1 MKYQLIK
8 PVNSSY
14 SIVEQVL
21 TNRGI
26 PYEEINH
33 YLSTTDKDINS
44 YESFGMDKLE
54 AAATALISCVKN
66 NQDALVV
73 VDCDCDG
80 YTSSAVLINYLH
92 DLFPNWVETNLD
104 FVMHEGKQHG
114 LSDHIENITNVNYQ
128 LILVPDAGSNDAE
141 ECRILKEEYK
151 MDVVVLDHHLCDID
165 NPYAIVINNQLSNY
179 PNKELSGVGV
189 VWQFCRYLDN
199 LLGVDFANNYLDLVA
214 LGLDGDMMSL
224 TSIETKHLIRKG
236 LTQEKNPFITYMH
249 ERNHFSI
256 GDELT
261 PINVAFY
268 IVPYV
273 NAITRSGT
281 IEEKEL
287 IFNSM
292 LRYKAF
298 QEVPSTKRGH
308 KAGDT
313 EKIVEQAV
321 RVASNVKAR
330 QTKAQDAGME
340 LLNNMIEEYNM
351 LDHQVLV
358 FLLKPG
364 QVDKNIAG
372 LVANKLMAKYQKPVC
387 VLTKQKEQEVDAE
400 TGKVLRETS
409 SYHGSARGCDKTGIT
424 DFKSICDNTGVT
436 LYTAGHPGAFGVG
449 VEAKDIEVFIERI
462 DEQLKDAPNEPIYFV
477 DYIYNF
483 NNLNPQDVL
492 DIAYMSHL
500 WGMHMDESLVAIEG
514 LKVSAEMVTIY
525 SKKSLAIKIELPL
538 GINLMMFNA
547 SEYDC
552 ELLQTNNSGFIE
564 INCVCKCNA
573 NEWNGMVTPQF
584 FCEEYEV
591 VDSNRYFF

>member
-1 MKYQLIK
+1 MRYELIK

-26 PYEEINH
+26 PYNEINH
-33 YLSTTDKDINS
+33 YLNTSDKDINS

-66 NQDALVV
+66 NQEALVV

-92 DLFPNWVETNLD
+92 DLFPNWVETNLE

-114 LSDHIENITNVNYQ
+114 LNDIIDSIIDLNYK
-128 LILVPDAGSNDAE
+128 LIIIPDAGSNDAE
-141 ECRILKEEYK
+141 ECKLLK
-151 MDVVVLDHHLCDID
+151 DNGLDIVILDHHLCDID
-165 NPYAIVINNQLSNY
+165 NPYAIVINNQLSDY

-189 VWQFCRYLDN
+189 VWQFCRYLDD
-199 LLGVDFANNYLDLVA
+199 LLGVKFADDYLDLVA

-236 LTQEKNPFITYMH
+236 FMQEKNPFIVYMH

-261 PINVAFY
+261 PIGVAFY

-287 IFNSM
+287 VFNSM

-308 KAGDT
+308 RVGDV

-321 RVASNVKAR
+321 RVASNVKSR
-330 QTKAQDAGME
+330 QTKAQDNGME
-340 LLNNMIEEYNM
+340 LLNEMIEQYNM
-351 LDHQVLV
+351 LDHQALV

-364 QVDKNIAG
+364 QIDKNIAG

-387 VLTKQKEQEVDAE
+387 VLTKQKEVELDAE

-409 SYHGSARGCDKTGIT
+409 SYQGSARGCDKTGIT

-436 LYTAGHPGAFGVG
+436 MYTAGHPGAFGVG
-449 VEAKDIEVFIERI
+449 VEAIHIEEFIASI
-462 DEQLKDAPNEPIYFV
+462 DKQLADAPNEPIYFV
-477 DYIYNF
+477 DYIYK
-483 NNLNPQDVL
+483 LDTLDSQDVL
-492 DIAYMSHL
+492 DIAYMNPL
-500 WGMHMDESLVAIEG
+500 WGMHMDEALVAIEG

-525 SKKSLAIKIELPL
+525 SKKNLTIKIELPH
-538 GINLMMFNA
+538 GINLMIFNA

-552 ELLQTNNSGFIE
+552 ELLQTNNTGFVE

-573 NEWNGMVTPQF
+573 NEWNGSVTPQF